1 MRGRKSFTDSIT
13 FVTREDRHMPRVIR
27 PEPAAIVV
35 SAETLESLTEQF
47 NSEEKKFGR
56 TTVDH
61 VLKQGQRL
69 LTMKKMC
76 GHGKWMK
83 WCEEN
88 IPIGVDQ
95 ISCYMKFSRNFGN
108 SRNLPDDQLWEEW
121 QRVQGSPKYREEQE
135 EEEEQGDINDK
146 EESQDDT
153 PTERVEETAGN
164 DKKEPL
170 APTSNSPS
178 HVKRVPLPIS
188 SEEESTESVEQ
199 IDPPDEDIQPQR
211 AERSQE
217 YVTLE
222 RWNVLNSKKRH
233 EILEKTGN
241 STFNQQSNESIEW
254 ALWSWNPVT
263 GCEHNCP
270 YCYARDIADRFYEA
284 KFTPSIWPN
293 RLRAARNTIY
303 PAEKINKSLQDGSR
317 TGRVRAVGLKN
328 VFVCSMADLFGR
340 WVPKEWIE
348 AVLKEVRENK
358 QWNFLFLTKF
368 PIRLS
373 EFNFPDNAWVGTT
386 VDCQARVK
394 NAEKA
399 FSKVQAGVKWLSCE
413 PLIEP
418 LQFEDLSMFDW
429 VIIGGASRS
438 TKTPEWEPPSEWVVD
453 LDKSAREAGCQV
465 YHKSNLGRIQQY
477 PGIPDD
483 RQSPEPFHYLA
494 KVEK

>member
-1 MRGRKSFTDSIT
+1 M
-13 FVTREDRHMPRVIR
+13 MLR

-35 SAETLESLTEQF
+35 SAETLEVIAERI
-47 NSEEKKFGR
+47 NNREKKSR
-56 TTVDH
+56 KATLDH
-61 VLKQGQRL
+61 VRQQGQDL
-69 LTMKKMC
+69 ISAKKMR
-76 GHGKWMK
+76 GHGKWEA
-83 WCEEN
+83 WCKESLSFN
-88 IPIGVDQ
+88 AVTAWR
-95 ISCYMKFSRNFGN
+95 YMKFVKSLD
-108 SRNLPDDQLWEEW
+108 SKDLPEDQLWELW
-121 QRVQGSPKYREEQE
+121 QCTQGSPKYREEQE
-135 EEEEQGDINDK
+135 EVEERGDINDK

-153 PTERVEETAGN
+153 PTERVEEGLGR

-170 APTSNSPS
+170 TSNSPP
-178 HVKRVPLPIS
+178 HVKRIPLPIS
-188 SEEESTESVEQ
+188 PSEESTESAEQ
-199 IDPPDEDIQPQR
+199 VDPPDEDIQPQR

-222 RWNVLNSKKRH
+222 RWNILNSKKRQ

-284 KFTPSIWPN
+284 KFTPSLWPN

-303 PAEKINKSLQDGSR
+303 PAEKINKSLQDRSR

-373 EFNFPDNAWVGTT
+373 EFDFPDNAWVGTT

-453 LDKSAREAGCQV
+453 LDKAAREAGCQV